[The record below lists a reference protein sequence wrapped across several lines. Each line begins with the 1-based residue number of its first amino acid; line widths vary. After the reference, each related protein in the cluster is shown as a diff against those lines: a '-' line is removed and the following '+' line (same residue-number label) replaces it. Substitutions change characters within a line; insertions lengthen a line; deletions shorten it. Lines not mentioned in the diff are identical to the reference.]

1 MMIKKKFFGQIS
13 YVNKYTI
20 TVFLFLIWISCIDGR
35 YSWIKQYKLTKQL
48 MEMEDEK
55 QDVLVKLDE
64 AREEYKELTENKEKY
79 AREKYFLRKKNEEVF
94 IIK

>member
-1 MMIKKKFFGQIS
+1 MIKSKFFGKIS

-20 TVFLFLIWISCIDGR
+20 TVVLFLIWISCIDGR

-48 MEMEDEK
+48 VEMEKEK
-55 QDVLVKLDE
+55 EDVLEKLE
-64 AREEYKELTENKEKY
+64 VAREEYKELTENKEKF
-79 AREKYFLRKKNEEVF
+79 ARERYFLRKSNEEVF

>member
-1 MMIKKKFFGQIS
+1 MFDKKFFGKVS
-13 YVNKYTI
+13 YVNKYTV
-20 TVFLFLIWISCIDGR
+20 TVIIFLIWISCIDGR

-48 MEMEDEK
+48 VEMQNEK
-55 QDVLVKLDE
+55 EDVLVKLEE

-79 AREKYFLRKKNEEVF
+79 AREKYFLRKKNEDVF